1 MRARYSQ
8 AQQLGRL
15 IEGVVVLTAIHNI
28 LSLIFFHNS
37 GEEEEAKSSDMSRIC
52 VKNLP
57 RYLEEDRLREYFSQ
71 AGEVTDAKIIR
82 TKEGKSRQ
90 FGFVGYRTEEE
101 AQVAVKYFRNAFLDT
116 CKLSCEVAFKIGD
129 SNIPRPW
136 SRHSQKKEEDIKKSI
151 NDRDSAF
158 PKSNKNEDPK
168 ENPKSSITDKDD
180 PLFQE
185 FLQVMQPRSKTKLWA
200 NDTVLG
206 PSNDNSSK
214 LKRVDSQT
222 GKGNKKVDVEIVD
235 GVLRKLPVGKGKS
248 SEKLTRVHVR
258 FEDESDGDFEGEDSM
273 ENENILIEP
282 LDGAIRTPEV
292 DESNNLA
299 KDDTVS
305 DMDYFKSRIKQCW
318 DQKAESEEEE
328 SADEIED
335 QSGQDKSADETEEDN
350 NFNEQESPDFT
361 ECMQQHHEVV
371 PAVELKDSNMDD
383 GSNAYGP
390 ETTNINETFGA
401 TKDQIL
407 DHGGASTIENPDEES
422 AFETG
427 RLFVRN
433 LPFTTSEED
442 LVELFSQYG
451 EISEVHLV
459 LDRLTKS
466 SKGYAYV
473 LYMLP
478 ESAARALE
486 ELDKSIFQGRLL
498 HVMPS
503 KQPPPAPEKLLTKGT
518 AAAGMNTFKQKRED
532 QKKVSE
538 ASGDTRAW
546 NSLFMHPDT
555 IAENVAR
562 KYGVSK
568 SDLLNPEADDLAVR
582 MALGETHIIAETKK
596 ALSSE
601 GVNIEILEDLA
612 SGKLEKTKR
621 SNHVLLIK
629 NLPFSTSEADLVQ
642 MFGRFGSLERVI
654 LPPTKTMALA
664 VYLEAAEARVAFK
677 GLAYKRYKHVPL
689 YLEWAPENI
698 LAPKPKAPSGPI
710 ESQSTGASEI
720 KRIIVEQHAGISED
734 VESDSGE
741 LSGSVFV
748 KNLNFKTTAAVLK
761 KHFNQHVKGGAIR
774 SITMKGD
781 APGRENKGFCFVEFD
796 SNETARDICK
806 KLQGG
811 VLDGHA
817 LSLQLSHSR
826 KEAKSTHEKKHD
838 KSKSSTKIIVR
849 NVAFE
854 ATKKDLQQL
863 FSPFGQI
870 KSLRLPKKADHS
882 HRGFAF
888 IEFITKQEAE
898 NAFNALSSSHLYGR
912 HLVLEQAREGESLT
926 ELRARIA
933 SKFLDDNDI
942 TLGSSKRRKGIPS
955 VD

>member
-1 MRARYSQ
+1 
-8 AQQLGRL
+8 
-15 IEGVVVLTAIHNI
+15 
-28 LSLIFFHNS
+28 
-37 GEEEEAKSSDMSRIC
+37 MSRIC

-57 RYLEEDRLREYFSQ
+57 RYLAEDRLREHFSQ

-101 AQVAVKYFRNAFLDT
+101 ARAAVKYFQNAFLDT

-136 SRHSQKKEEDIKKSI
+136 SRHSQKKEEDIKKSS

-158 PKSNKNEDPK
+158 PNSNKNEGPK
-168 ENPKSSITDKDD
+168 ENPKASITDKDD
-180 PLFQE
+180 PLLKE
-185 FLQVMQPRSKTKLWA
+185 FLQVMQARSKTKLWA

-206 PSNDNSSK
+206 PNNDNSRK
-214 LKRVDSQT
+214 LDQVDSQK
-222 GKGNKKVDVEIVD
+222 GKGNKKIDVEIVD

-258 FEDESDGDFEGEDSM
+258 FEDESDGDSEGEDTM
-273 ENENILIEP
+273 ENENVLFEP
-282 LDGAIRTPEV
+282 IDGALRTPEV

-299 KDDTVS
+299 KDETVS
-305 DMDYFKSRIKQCW
+305 DMDYFKSRVKQCW
-318 DQKAESEEEE
+318 DEKAESEEEE
-328 SADEIED
+328 SADEIEN
-335 QSGQDKSADETEEDN
+335 QNGQEKSANETEEDDK
-350 NFNEQESPDFT
+350 FNEEEFPDFADST
-361 ECMQQHHEVV
+361 RHHHQVA
-371 PAVELKDSNMDD
+371 PAIELKDSNMDD
-383 GSNAYGP
+383 GSNVQGP
-390 ETTNINETFGA
+390 EATNTKETFG
-401 TKDQIL
+401 TTEDQML

-422 AFETG
+422 ALETG

-459 LDRLTKS
+459 LDKLTKS

-503 KQPPPAPEKLLTKGT
+503 KQPPPAPEKLTTKGP
-518 AAAGMNTFKQKRED
+518 AAAGLNTFKQKRED
-532 QKKVSE
+532 QKKASE
-538 ASGDTRAW
+538 TSGDTRAW

-596 ALSSE
+596 TLSSE

-612 SGKLEKTKR
+612 SGKVEKMKR

-642 MFGRFGSLERVI
+642 MFGRFGGLERVI
-654 LPPTKTMALA
+654 LPPTKTMAL
-664 VYLEAAEARVAFK
+664 VVFLEAAEARVAFK

-698 LAPKPKAPSGPI
+698 LASKPKASSGPI
-710 ESQSTGASEI
+710 ESQSTGISEV
-720 KRIIVEQHAGISED
+720 KRVLVEQHAGISED
-734 VESDSGE
+734 VVSDSEE
-741 LSGSVFV
+741 LSRSVFV
-748 KNLNFKTTAAVLK
+748 KNLNFKSTAAALK
-761 KHFNQHVKGGAIR
+761 KHFEQHVKGGAIR
-774 SITMKGD
+774 SVMMKGD
-781 APGRENKGFCFVEFD
+781 TPGRENKGFCFIEFD
-796 SNETARDICK
+796 TDETARDVCK
-806 KLQGG
+806 KLQGS

-826 KEAKSTHEKKHD
+826 KEAKTTHEKRHD

-854 ATKKDLQQL
+854 ATKKDLGQL

-870 KSLRLPKKADHS
+870 KSLRLPKKADQS

-888 IEFITKQEAE
+888 IEFVTKQEAE

-933 SKFLDDNDI
+933 SKFVDDNDI
-942 TLGSSKRRKGIPS
+942 TLGSSKRRKGMPS